1 MVNRSDC
8 HMFCLFVCFS
18 RENGQNTKIR
28 DENGRRRLLGA
39 QGINTE
45 SFFKLQLQRSLSLVF
60 FIYSYP
66 VHIFAIYYF
75 SGLYL
80 QLLKLLHN
88 CEDHFH
94 FYSLSA
100 VHSYDLYHTHIMSF
114 FSYNR
119 YKLNSHLSCF
129 Q

>member
-8 HMFCLFVCFS
+8 HMFFLFFCFS

-28 DENGRRRLLGA
+28 DENGCRRLLGA
-39 QGINTE
+39 QSINTE

-114 FSYNR
+114 SSYNR